1 MRARPT
7 LFAILLVAAAV
18 VAAWAIQTSPRF
30 SGRHSLVVVES
41 RQMMSALLFVAQA
54 DGLFEQV
61 GLDVTF
67 RVVPNG
73 RAAMTAM
80 LDGQADLSLS
90 SDVPAAN
97 AIATRTPVRIL
108 ATVETSDRD
117 VAIVSPAGH
126 GLDRPDLLAGKRI
139 GYVPGT
145 NSEHFLTLILRQAG
159 IADQVNCVP
168 FESDTL
174 MRALADGK
182 VDAVS
187 AWTTLRIN
195 GMEIFPQGLDTISV
209 AGLYTESWV
218 LSSRKEVVEARREA
232 LERFMTALLAAEQ
245 VILHD
250 RDHAIPIVAKAT
262 GINPSLVQRHWENYG
277 FTLRLD
283 QALLLSLEGHI
294 RNAGGSPGP
303 EMLEFLQMDLL
314 KLADASRVTVLD

>member
-1 MRARPT
+1 MRSRRT
-7 LFAILLVAAAV
+7 LFAILLVVAAV

-54 DGLFEQV
+54 DGLFEQA

-67 RVVPNG
+67 RAVPNG
-73 RAAMTAM
+73 REAMTAM
-80 LDGQADLSLS
+80 LNGQADLALS

-97 AIATRTPVRIL
+97 AVAMQQPVRIL

-117 VAIVSPAGH
+117 VVVVSPSGH
-126 GLDRPDLLAGKRI
+126 GLDRADMLAGKRV
-139 GYVPGT
+139 GFVPGT
-145 NSEHFLTLILRQAG
+145 NSEHFLTLILRQTG
-159 IADQVNCVP
+159 MADQVECVP
-168 FESDTL
+168 FESDAI
-174 MRALADGK
+174 MQALAEGK
-182 VDAVS
+182 VDAAS

-195 GMEIFPQGLDTISV
+195 GTNLFPQGLDTLSMP
-209 AGLYTESWV
+209 GLYTESWV
-218 LSSRKEVVEARREA
+218 LSSRKDVVEGQREA
-232 LERFMTALLAAEQ
+232 LERFMKALLAAEQ

-250 RDHAIPIVAKAT
+250 REHAIPIVAKAT
-262 GINPSLVQRHWENYG
+262 GIEPNLVRRHWENYG